1 MVGPFISSHLEV
13 PMTSTSP
20 IARPVLPDGA
30 AVERSDRGLRHA
42 AIGFVV
48 AAMLHNADHLRRG
61 FGATTVGVQA
71 LGWAGMALTALAVVL
86 VLRGHRLAPLV
97 AVSAGTG
104 LAIGFLAVH
113 WLPGWGEFS
122 DSFVDGGAAVTS
134 MVASLLEVAGAVWLA
149 VAGWRALRARGGL
162 ASAARR

>member
-1 MVGPFISSHLEV
+1 
-13 PMTSTSP
+13 
-20 IARPVLPDGA
+20 
-30 AVERSDRGLRHA
+30 
-42 AIGFVV
+42 
-48 AAMLHNADHLRRG
+48 
-61 FGATTVGVQA
+61 
-71 LGWAGMALTALAVVL
+71 MALTALAVVL